1 MKQSL
6 SWDLDDLV
14 LIRVLF
20 AEYFFLQSSMFHL
33 IIRANLNIM
42 ELLREIMNN
51 VALGIPNRF

>member
-1 MKQSL
+1 MKQSH

-20 AEYFFLQSSMFHL
+20 PEYFFLQSCMLHL
-33 IIRANLNIM
+33 IIRANLNVM
-42 ELLREIMNN
+42 EFLREIMNN

>member
-1 MKQSL
+1 MKQSH

-20 AEYFFLQSSMFHL
+20 AEYFFLQPSMFHL

-51 VALGIPNRF
+51 VALGISNRF